1 MGIIIPSVGISFIM
15 DSVVSNFNVGLPL
28 LTLMSLIIIYPY
40 FKKDNHNFIRLCG
53 IVGLLYDLVYTD
65 TFLLNFL
72 IFIAMGL
79 IIMYIN
85 ERIENNLFN
94 TILTALISIVSYRL
108 ITYFILVLT
117 GYLNIN
123 ISHLISSIMGSLMIN
138 FIYVTILYLVTDYY
152 HNKYHILKNN

>member
-1 MGIIIPSVGISFIM
+1 MGIIIPSVVISFIL

-28 LTLMSLIIIYPY
+28 FTLMSLIIIYPY

-72 IFIAMGL
+72 VFMVIGF

-85 ERIENNLFN
+85 ERIEHNLIN
-94 TILTALISIVSYRL
+94 VMLTALISIVSYRL
-108 ITYFILVLT
+108 ITYFILILT
-117 GYLNIN
+117 GYLNMN
-123 ISHLISSIMGSLMIN
+123 ISHLISSITSSLIIN
-138 FIYVTILYLVTDYY
+138 SIYVTGLYLVTDYY
-152 HNKYHILKNN
+152 HRKYHILKNN